1 MGMNDATAFSTPH
14 ILDALQRV
22 HRQRL
27 SGELSFPYGNGLCTL
42 TVAEGDIVALD
53 TVTARERLVPFLKER
68 GADPTDLLTG
78 ATNTVSLGRI
88 EQLRALIAEYIGRL
102 VNELANPKLAVLI
115 NFKPSVTGSPD
126 RVRHKIAS
134 LLLQLYDQWLDG
146 GVIEALLPDRQVRV
160 RVAPDAMSRIRGLPL
175 TTRQG
180 FLFSRLHDGL
190 TVDELVRSGGLQEEE
205 VLRALL
211 ALDFMEVITLKPG
224 DESGPK
230 AVRNE
235 PPLARPAAPR
245 AAPQPA
251 PATAVPRP
259 APRAT
264 PPPQRAA
271 TLPAANATAPSS
283 ETVPPELMAELE
295 DLFILAQ
302 NGNHYELLG
311 VDYRAETDE
320 IKKSYVE
327 LTKRF
332 HPDHFNRFNNP
343 ALQAR
348 VDALFA
354 QITEAA
360 ETLKDP
366 ARRANYNEKYE
377 LDKTMLKPQSIPAR
391 AGPEK
396 ENTKLYAYEDREH
409 IAKQHYTHGKEA
421 FKAQKFYDATEH
433 FRQAVR
439 ILPDVAEY
447 QFWLGRTLSLNP
459 QRYKEAEERLLKA
472 QEMKPDRIEI
482 LLELARFY
490 NKIKLHIRAQ
500 KFYQRVYE
508 LKPDNEEARQA
519 LGIKKERG
527 PITFKGL
534 LKMDLKNFLKSDD
547 EK

>member
-1 MGMNDATAFSTPH
+1 MNDATAFSTPH
-14 ILDALQRV
+14 IMDALRRV
-22 HRQRL
+22 HRERL
-27 SGELSFPYGNGLCTL
+27 SGELSFPHGDGLCTL
-42 TVAEGDIVALD
+42 TVAAGDIVALD
-53 TVTARERLVPFLKER
+53 AVTARERLVPFLKER

-88 EQLRALIAEYIGRL
+88 EQLHALIAEYIGRL

-115 NFKPSVTGSPD
+115 NFKPGAGGSPD

-160 RVAPDAMSRIRGLPL
+160 RLAPDATSRIRGLPL

-180 FLFSRLHDGL
+180 FMFSRLQDGQS
-190 TVDELVRSGGLQEEE
+190 VDELARAGGLPDEQI
-205 VLRALL
+205 LRALL
-211 ALDFMEVITLKPG
+211 ALDFMEVITLEPG
-224 DESGPK
+224 AESKPK
-230 AVRNE
+230 AVRDE

-251 PATAVPRP
+251 P
-259 APRAT
+259 RAA

-271 TLPAANATAPSS
+271 APPAADAAAPST
-283 ETVPPELMAELE
+283 ETVPPGLMAELE

-320 IKKSYVE
+320 IKKSYME

-332 HPDHFNRFNNP
+332 HPDRFSRYNNP
-343 ALQAR
+343 ALLAR

-360 ETLKDP
+360 DALKDP
-366 ARRANYNEKYE
+366 ARRADYNEKHE
-377 LDKTMLKPQSIPAR
+377 LDKTMLKPQGVPAR
-391 AGPEK
+391 AEPEQK
-396 ENTKLYAYEDREH
+396 DTKSYAYENRDH
-409 IAKQHYTHGKEA
+409 IAKQHYTHGKDA

-439 ILPDVAEY
+439 MSPEVAEY
-447 QFWLGRTLSLNP
+447 QFWLGRTLTLNP
-459 QRYKEAEERLLKA
+459 QRHKEAEERLLKA

-490 NKIKLHIRAQ
+490 DKIKLHIRAQ

-508 LKPDNEEARQA
+508 LKPDNVEARRA

-534 LKMDLKNFLKSDD
+534 LKMDLKNLLKSDD

>member
-1 MGMNDATAFSTPH
+1 MNDATAFSTPH
-14 ILDALQRV
+14 ILDALRRV

-27 SGELSFPYGNGLCTL
+27 SGELSFPYSDGLCTL

-88 EQLRALIAEYIGRL
+88 EQLHTLVAEYIGRL
-102 VNELANPKLAVLI
+102 VNELANPKVAVLI
-115 NFKPSVTGSPD
+115 NFKPGVAGSPD

-146 GVIEALLPDRQVRV
+146 HIIESLLPDRQTRV
-160 RVAPDAMSRIRGLPL
+160 RVAPDALSRIRGLPL

-190 TVDELVRSGGLQEEE
+190 TVDELVRAGGLSEEQ

-211 ALDFMEVITLKPG
+211 ALAFMEVLGLEPAAAPPAQVVR
-224 DESGPK
+224 DES
-230 AVRNE
+230 
-235 PPLARPAAPR
+235 PPPRPAMPQPPPS
-245 AAPQPA
+245 AAP
-251 PATAVPRP
+251 PRP
-259 APRAT
+259 APRAA
-264 PPPQRAA
+264 PPPK
-271 TLPAANATAPSS
+271 PAAAPPPVAGATSPAS
-283 ETVPPELMAELE
+283 ESVPPGLMVELD

-311 VDYRAETDE
+311 VGYRAETDE

-332 HPDHFNRFNNP
+332 HPDRFNKYNNP

-366 ARRANYNEKYE
+366 ARRADYDEKHE
-377 LDKTMLKPQSIPAR
+377 LDKTMLKPQGVPAR
-391 AGPEK
+391 AEPEK
-396 ENTKLYAYEDREH
+396 KDTKSYAYEDREH

-421 FKAQKFYDATEH
+421 FKAQKYYDATEH

-439 ILPDVAEY
+439 ISPDVAEY
-447 QFWLGRTLSLNP
+447 QFWLGRTLTLNP
-459 QRYKEAEERLLKA
+459 QRFKEAEERLLKA

-490 NKIKLHIRAQ
+490 TKIKLHIRAQ

-534 LKMDLKNFLKSDD
+534 LKMDLKNLLKSDD

>member
-1 MGMNDATAFSTPH
+1 MVYTP
-14 ILDALQRV
+14 
-22 HRQRL
+22 
-27 SGELSFPYGNGLCTL
+27 GLM
-42 TVAEGDIVALD
+42 V
-53 TVTARERLVPFLKER
+53 
-68 GADPTDLLTG
+68 
-78 ATNTVSLGRI
+78 
-88 EQLRALIAEYIGRL
+88 
-102 VNELANPKLAVLI
+102 
-115 NFKPSVTGSPD
+115 
-126 RVRHKIAS
+126 
-134 LLLQLYDQWLDG
+134 
-146 GVIEALLPDRQVRV
+146 
-160 RVAPDAMSRIRGLPL
+160 
-175 TTRQG
+175 
-180 FLFSRLHDGL
+180 
-190 TVDELVRSGGLQEEE
+190 
-205 VLRALL
+205 
-211 ALDFMEVITLKPG
+211 
-224 DESGPK
+224 
-230 AVRNE
+230 
-235 PPLARPAAPR
+235 
-245 AAPQPA
+245 
-251 PATAVPRP
+251 
-259 APRAT
+259 
-264 PPPQRAA
+264 
-271 TLPAANATAPSS
+271 
-283 ETVPPELMAELE
+283 ELE

-332 HPDHFNRFNNP
+332 HPDHFNRYNNP

-366 ARRANYNEKYE
+366 ARRADYDEKHE
-377 LDKTMLKPQSIPAR
+377 LDKTMLKPQGVPAR
-391 AGPEK
+391 AEPEK
-396 ENTKLYAYEDREH
+396 KDTKSYAYEDREH
-409 IAKQHYTHGKEA
+409 IAKQHYTHGKDA

-439 ILPDVAEY
+439 MSPEVAEY

-459 QRYKEAEERLLKA
+459 QRFKEAEERLLKA

-490 NKIKLHIRAQ
+490 TKIKLHLRAQ

-508 LKPDNEEARQA
+508 LKPDNEEARRA

>member
-1 MGMNDATAFSTPH
+1 MNDATAFSTPH

-22 HRQRL
+22 HRLRL
-27 SGELSFPYGNGLCTL
+27 TGELSFPYGDGLCTL
-42 TVAEGDIVALD
+42 TVAEGDLVALD

-88 EQLRALIAEYIGRL
+88 ERLHALVSEYIGRL
-102 VNELANPKLAVLI
+102 VNELANPKVAVLI
-115 NFKPSVTGSPD
+115 NFKAGTTGSPD

-146 GVIEALLPDRQVRV
+146 RVIESLLPDREARV

-190 TVDELVRSGGLQEEE
+190 TVDELVRAGGLPEEQ

-211 ALDFMEVITLKPG
+211 ALAFMEVIVLEPAAA
-224 DESGPK
+224 PP
-230 AVRNE
+230 ARVVRNE
-235 PPLARPAAPR
+235 SPPPRPAMPR
-245 AAPQPA
+245 AAPPPKPA
-251 PATAVPRP
+251 AAPPPAADAVP
-259 APRAT
+259 
-264 PPPQRAA
+264 
-271 TLPAANATAPSS
+271 PAAES
-283 ETVPPELMAELE
+283 VPPGLMVELE

-320 IKKSYVE
+320 IKKRYVD

-332 HPDHFNRFNNP
+332 HPDHFNRYNNP

-366 ARRANYNEKYE
+366 ARRADYDEKHE
-377 LDKTMLKPQSIPAR
+377 LDKTMLKPQGIPAR
-391 AGPEK
+391 AEPEK
-396 ENTKLYAYEDREH
+396 KDTKSYAYEDRDH
-409 IAKQHYTHGKEA
+409 IAKQHYTHGKDA

-439 ILPDVAEY
+439 MSPDVAEY

-459 QRYKEAEERLLKA
+459 QRFKEAEERLLKA

-508 LKPDNEEARQA
+508 LKPDNAEARQA

-534 LKMDLKNFLKSDD
+534 LKMDLKNLLKSDD

>member
-1 MGMNDATAFSTPH
+1 MSDAPAFSTPH
-14 ILDALQRV
+14 ILEALQRV

-27 SGELSFPYGNGLCTL
+27 SGELSFPYGDGLCTL

-88 EQLRALIAEYIGRL
+88 EQLHALVAEYIGRL
-102 VNELANPKLAVLI
+102 VNELANPKVAVLI
-115 NFKPSVTGSPD
+115 NFKPGATGSPD

-146 GVIEALLPDRQVRV
+146 RIIETLLPDRQVQV
-160 RVAPDAMSRIRGLPL
+160 RVAPDALSRIRGLPL

-190 TVDELVRSGGLQEEE
+190 TVDELVRAGGLSEEQ

-211 ALDFMEVITLKPG
+211 ALAFMEVIGLEPAAAPPARLVR
-224 DESGPK
+224 DES
-230 AVRNE
+230 
-235 PPLARPAAPR
+235 PPPRPTRPQAASPPSAAP
-245 AAPQPA
+245 
-251 PATAVPRP
+251 PRP
-259 APRAT
+259 APRAA
-264 PPPQRAA
+264 PPPKPAA
-271 TLPAANATAPSS
+271 APLPAADTTPPAAES
-283 ETVPPELMAELE
+283 VPPGLMVELE

-332 HPDHFNRFNNP
+332 HPDHFNRYNNP

-366 ARRANYNEKYE
+366 ARRADYDEKHE
-377 LDKTMLKPQSIPAR
+377 LDKTMLKPQGVPAR
-391 AGPEK
+391 AEPEK
-396 ENTKLYAYEDREH
+396 KDTKSYAYEDREH
-409 IAKQHYTHGKEA
+409 IAKQHYTHGKDA

-439 ILPDVAEY
+439 MSPEVAEY

-459 QRYKEAEERLLKA
+459 QRFKEAEERLLKA

-490 NKIKLHIRAQ
+490 TKIKLHLRAQ

-508 LKPDNEEARQA
+508 LKPDNEEARRA

>member
-1 MGMNDATAFSTPH
+1 MSDAPAFSTPH
-14 ILDALQRV
+14 ILEALQRV

-27 SGELSFPYGNGLCTL
+27 SGELSFPYGDGLCTL

-88 EQLRALIAEYIGRL
+88 EQLHALVAEYIGRL
-102 VNELANPKLAVLI
+102 VNELANPKMAVLI
-115 NFKPSVTGSPD
+115 NFKSGATGSPD

-146 GVIEALLPDRQVRV
+146 HIIETLLPDRQGRV
-160 RVAPDAMSRIRGLPL
+160 RVAPDALSRIRGLPL

-190 TVDELVRSGGLQEEE
+190 TVDELVRAGGLPEEQ

-211 ALDFMEVITLKPG
+211 ALAFMEVIVLEPAATPPSRLVR
-224 DESGPK
+224 DESPPPRP
-230 AVRNE
+230 VRPQTA
-235 PPLARPAAPR
+235 PPPSAAP
-245 AAPQPA
+245 
-251 PATAVPRP
+251 PRP
-259 APRAT
+259 VPRAT
-264 PPPQRAA
+264 PPPKSTAA
-271 TLPAANATAPSS
+271 PPPAADATPPASGS
-283 ETVPPELMAELE
+283 VPPGLMVELE

-332 HPDHFNRFNNP
+332 HPDHFNRYNNP

-366 ARRANYNEKYE
+366 ARRADYDEKHE
-377 LDKTMLKPQSIPAR
+377 LDKTMLKPQGVPAR
-391 AGPEK
+391 AEPEK
-396 ENTKLYAYEDREH
+396 KDTKSYAYEDREH
-409 IAKQHYTHGKEA
+409 IAKQHYTHGKDA

-439 ILPDVAEY
+439 MSPEVAEY

-459 QRYKEAEERLLKA
+459 QRFKEAEERLLKA

-490 NKIKLHIRAQ
+490 TKIKLHLRAQ

-508 LKPDNEEARQA
+508 LKPDNEEARRA

-534 LKMDLKNFLKSDD
+534 LKMDLKNFLKSDG